1 MDGKQFH
8 IRTLT
13 VAAALAVLL
22 AVFAGVLYYLQIVRG
37 EEYRAAS
44 TVRNVNVETVEAAR
58 GELLDRYGR
67 TLVSNRA
74 TYEIVLE
81 TSRMGKEPERNA
93 ILLELIAICRENG
106 LTWADTLP
114 ISQEAPF
121 AYTSETP
128 LVYTDSEG
136 TLRFNYLGALLAELP
151 LGSAI
156 LPHRWEEEQLESAN
170 TLAVQRFSMSS
181 EEVADFLRQH
191 DLADGELSG
200 SQAMDAAGNLA
211 GLANSLTAEEV
222 IDGLRQY
229 FLIDEDLSDAD
240 ARALIG
246 VLYEVNLR
254 STELRTSEY
263 IFAQDVNIDAISA
276 IKERGLTGV
285 TVRATTVRQYNT
297 TAAAHLLG
305 RVGAIQ
311 NWEAYKD
318 KGYNMN
324 DTVGIDGVEHAF
336 EDYLRGESGTL
347 VQELNTSGKVVSESW
362 RVDPATGESQ
372 EPQPGD
378 HVMLTL
384 DLRLQEKVEQ
394 VLADTIEGLEDED
407 TEGGA
412 MVVQSVHDGGILA
425 MASYPTYDLSTVY
438 SSNEAYRAAADNP
451 LKPFTNRA
459 TGEIYSP
466 GSTFKPL
473 VAIAALE
480 EGLVTP
486 TEEIRDTGRLQ
497 LPEEEHY
504 PYGDWHP
511 QCWYYR
517 QYGGLHGLEN
527 LAEALRDSCN
537 IYFYT
542 IGHRLGIEKI
552 DQYAAAFGLG
562 QTTGLELPEEAGRV
576 AGPETSEALGMEWY
590 GGNLLNAAIGQDNTM
605 VTPLQLTNYISTLV
619 NGGNHYATHL
629 LKTVKTSDF
638 SGTVYEYEPEL
649 LNTLDLDP
657 ANVEAV
663 KEGMWLVANDPES
676 NSSAYFRDLPVEVG
690 AKTGSAQVSSEVE
703 ADALF
708 VCFAPYDDPQIAISM
723 VVEQGASGSNLA
735 QAVAQVVDYYFSAE
749 DTMESVGSENTLL
762 R

>member
-13 VAAALAVLL
+13 VAAVLAVLL

-114 ISQEAPF
+114 ISQEVPF
-121 AYTSETP
+121 TYTSENP

-136 TLRFNYLGALLAELP
+136 KLRFHYLGALLAELP

-156 LPHRWEEEQLESAN
+156 LPDRWEEEDLEEA
-170 TLAVQRFSMSS
+170 
-181 EEVADFLRQH
+181 
-191 DLADGELSG
+191 G
-200 SQAMDAAGNLA
+200 SLA
-211 GLANSLTAEEV
+211 GLGPGLTAEEV
-222 IDGLRQY
+222 IAGLRQY
-229 FLIDEDLSDAD
+229 FLIDEGLSDAD

-311 NWEAYKD
+311 NWDAYKG

-324 DTVGIDGVEHAF
+324 DTVGIDGVEYAF
-336 EDYLRGESGTL
+336 EDYLRGEPGTL

-412 MVVQSVHDGGILA
+412 MVVQSVNDGGILA

-562 QTTGLELPEEAGRV
+562 QTTGLELPEEEGRV
-576 AGPETSEALGMEWY
+576 AGPETSEKLGMEWY

-605 VTPLQLTNYISTLV
+605 VTPLQLTSYISTLV

-649 LNTLDLDP
+649 LNSLDLDP

-663 KEGMWLVANDPES
+663 KQGMWLVANDPES
-676 NSSAYFRDLPVEVG
+676 SSSAYFRDLPVEVG

-735 QAVAQVVDYYFSAE
+735 RAVAEIVDYYFSAE
-749 DTMESVGSENTLL
+749 DTMESVGTENTLL

>member
-13 VAAALAVLL
+13 VAAVLAVLL

-156 LPHRWEEEQLESAN
+156 LPGRWEEEDLEEA
-170 TLAVQRFSMSS
+170 
-181 EEVADFLRQH
+181 
-191 DLADGELSG
+191 G
-200 SQAMDAAGNLA
+200 SLA
-211 GLANSLTAEEV
+211 GLGPGLTAEEV
-222 IDGLRQY
+222 IAGLRQY
-229 FLIDEDLSDAD
+229 FLIDEGLSDAD

-311 NWEAYKD
+311 NWDAYKG

-324 DTVGIDGVEHAF
+324 DTVGIDGVEYAF
-336 EDYLRGESGTL
+336 EDYLRGEPGTL

-384 DLRLQEKVEQ
+384 DERLQQKVEQ
-394 VLADTIEGLEDED
+394 VLADTIEGLEGD

-438 SSNEAYRAAADNP
+438 SSNEAYRAAAEDP
-451 LKPFTNRA
+451 RKPFTNRA

-562 QTTGLELPEEAGRV
+562 QTTGLELPEEEGRV
-576 AGPETSEALGMEWY
+576 AGPETSEELGMEWY
-590 GGNLLNAAIGQDNTM
+590 GGNLLNAAIGQDNTL
-605 VTPLQLTNYISTLV
+605 VTPLQLTSYISTLV

-638 SGTVYEYEPEL
+638 SGTVYEYEPKL

-657 ANVEAV
+657 DNVEAV

-676 NSSAYFRDLPVEVG
+676 SSSAYFRDLPVEVG

-735 QAVAQVVDYYFSAE
+735 QAVAEVVDYYFSAE
-749 DTMESVGSENTLL
+749 GTMESVSTENALL

>member
-8 IRTLT
+8 HRTLA
-13 VAAALAVLL
+13 VAAVLAVLL
-22 AVFAGVLYYLQIVRG
+22 VVFTGVLYHLQIVRG
-37 EEYRAAS
+37 AEYRAAS

-58 GELLDRYGR
+58 GEILDRYGR

-74 TYEIVLE
+74 TYEIVLS
-81 TSRMGKEPERNA
+81 TSRMGAEAQRNP
-93 ILLELIAICRENG
+93 ILLELIEICREDG
-106 LTWADTLP
+106 LTWTDTLP
-114 ISQEAPF
+114 ISQDAPF
-121 AYTSETP
+121 TYTRDEP

-136 TLRFNYLGALLAELP
+136 TLRFNYLGALLAQLP

-156 LPHRWEEEQLESAN
+156 LPGRWEQEQLDAAN
-170 TLAVQRFSMSS
+170 ALSGQMDSMT
-181 EEVADFLRQH
+181 EAEIIAYLRQH
-191 DLADGELSG
+191 ALVSQDMSDSEALAAAADLSALG
-200 SQAMDAAGNLA
+200 
-211 GLANSLTAEEV
+211 NSLTAGEI

-229 FLIDEDLSDAD
+229 FLIDGDLSDAD

-254 STELRTSEY
+254 GTELRTSEY

-297 TAAAHLLG
+297 VSAAHLLG

-311 NWEAYKD
+311 NWDAYKD

-324 DTVGIDGVEHAF
+324 DTVGIDGVEYAF

-372 EPQPGD
+372 EPEPGD
-378 HVMLTL
+378 NVMLTL

-394 VLADTIEGLEDED
+394 VLADTIEGLEGD

-412 MVVQSVHDGGILA
+412 MVVQSVNDGGILA

-459 TGEIYSP
+459 TSEIYSP

-480 EGLVTP
+480 EGVVTP
-486 TEEIRDTGRLQ
+486 EEEIRDTGRLL
-497 LPEEEHY
+497 LPEEDHY

-542 IGHRLGIEKI
+542 IGHRLGIERI
-552 DQYAAAFGLG
+552 DQYAEAFGLG

-576 AGPETSEALGMEWY
+576 AGPETSEALGLDWY

-649 LNTLDLDP
+649 LGSLELDP
-657 ANVEAV
+657 ENVEAV
-663 KEGMWLVANDPES
+663 KQGMWLVANDPES
-676 NSSAYFRDLPVEVG
+676 SSSVYFRDLPVEVG

-735 QAVAQVVDYYFSAE
+735 QAVAEIVDYYFSAE
-749 DTMESVGSENTLL
+749 DTMESVGTENTLL